1 MGCSQKLHQ
10 NEIILKYSNYIICE
24 HNITNEFL
32 GKKIRIMNHDHEN
45 YKLIP
50 QNVDIYINGEKK
62 DSFYDYEMNKKG
74 KNKIIIGCK
83 NKLTDINTLFASI
96 LTLQSI

>member
-50 QNVDIYINGEKK
+50 QNVDIYINPY
-62 DSFYDYEMNKKG
+62 SNSL
-74 KNKIIIGCK
+74 IP
-83 NKLTDINTLFASI
+83 LLFPNNRRNRS
-96 LTLQSI
+96 